1 MDHYLFIFHLNQI
14 KMMNISERSGATGGR
29 GKGEG
34 EGEGKGKGKGDSP
47 STQLEDK
54 ATSK

>member
-1 MDHYLFIFHLNQI
+1 
-14 KMMNISERSGATGGR
+14 MMNISERSGATGGR